1 MTILR
6 KSSAL
11 LLAALLGCSA
21 LAQAQGTFPNRPVRW
36 VVPFPPGGS
45 SEAMS
50 RIIANRLKDVWGQP
64 VIVENKP
71 GAGTVIGT
79 DAVAKAA
86 PDGHVLGLVITS
98 HVINP
103 SMRKLPYDT
112 LKDLTGVTQLAMIYL
127 AIMSNPSVPAT
138 TVPELIAYSKANPG
152 KVTFGTAGAGTS
164 AHLFGEMMNIASG
177 SSFVHV
183 GYKGSGPAATDLM
196 GGRLDLLIDPLAS
209 QSAMVTAGK
218 MKMLAFTSAKRNPQ
232 FPQFPVVAETL
243 PGVSVESFFGIV
255 VPSATPKDLVAK
267 LNKDIVEAL
276 NYPEVRERIV
286 QIGLVPVGSSSA
298 EFDGMVRDEIK
309 KWAKVVEVSG
319 AKIE

>member
-1 MTILR
+1 MTFIR
-6 KSSAL
+6 KNSL
-11 LLAALLGCSA
+11 LLLVALLGWSVF
-21 LAQAQGTFPNRPVRW
+21 AQAQGTFPNRPVRW
-36 VVPFPPGGS
+36 IVPFPPGGS
-45 SEAMS
+45 AEAMS

-79 DAVAKAA
+79 DAVAKSA
-86 PDGHVLGLVITS
+86 PDGHVLGLVITA

-112 LKDLTGVTQLAMIYL
+112 LKDLSGVTQLAMIYL
-127 AIMSNPSVPAT
+127 AILSNPSVQAA

-209 QSAMVTAGK
+209 QSAMVAAGK

-232 FPQFPVVAETL
+232 FTQYPVVAETL

-255 VPSATPKDLVAK
+255 VPSATPRELVAK
-267 LNKDIVEAL
+267 LNKDLVEAL
-276 NYPEVRERIV
+276 NFPDVRERIV
-286 QIGLVPVGSSSA
+286 QIGLVPVGSGSA
-298 EFDGMVRDEIK
+298 EFDAMVRDEIR